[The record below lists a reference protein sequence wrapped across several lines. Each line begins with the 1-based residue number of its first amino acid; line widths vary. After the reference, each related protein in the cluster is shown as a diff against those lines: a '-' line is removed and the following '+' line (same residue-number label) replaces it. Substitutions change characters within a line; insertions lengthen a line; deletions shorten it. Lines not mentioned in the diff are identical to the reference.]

1 MLQIFNLSDFELL
14 EYTSIGQL
22 DFFMKIHYKR
32 VLVNIQII
40 SNTKKIQLF
49 FLQIQMSIDHRRLMI
64 FQGITG
70 TSKQSFHL
78 ENMDVIITGKSSEH
92 HLEVL
97 NVAVLPKVFKSFES
111 SHFKPLMY
119 DDGGLSKPVKY
130 PYIANINA

>member
-1 MLQIFNLSDFELL
+1 
-14 EYTSIGQL
+14 
-22 DFFMKIHYKR
+22 
-32 VLVNIQII
+32 
-40 SNTKKIQLF
+40 
-49 FLQIQMSIDHRRLMI
+49 MSIDHRRLMI

-130 PYIANINA
+130 PYIAKINA

>member
-1 MLQIFNLSDFELL
+1 
-14 EYTSIGQL
+14 
-22 DFFMKIHYKR
+22 
-32 VLVNIQII
+32 
-40 SNTKKIQLF
+40 
-49 FLQIQMSIDHRRLMI
+49 MI

-97 NVAVLPKVFKSFES
+97 NVAVLPKEFKSFES

-130 PYIANINA
+130 PYIANINAWIALFFSKPKIFKGGELESLGNGKVSDLNNAVLDKH